1 VVQIYRARDVAVDPA
16 IHLMHIYVSISRK
29 TKVWAV
35 DLSISGLTVIRKAEQ
50 IDFLLMVPAY
60 RGEISES

>member
-1 VVQIYRARDVAVDPA
+1 
-16 IHLMHIYVSISRK
+16 MHIYVSISRK

-50 IDFLLMVPAY
+50 IDFLLMIPAY